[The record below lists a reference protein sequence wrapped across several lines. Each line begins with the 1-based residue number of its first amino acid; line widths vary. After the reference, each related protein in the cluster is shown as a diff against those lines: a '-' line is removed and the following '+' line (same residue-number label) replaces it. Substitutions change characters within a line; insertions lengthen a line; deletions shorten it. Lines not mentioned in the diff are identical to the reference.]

1 MKKLRKMACVLL
13 CLAFLMTAGTAWGQ
27 EEGEGYSII
36 VDNMELRMGES
47 MRYTLRD
54 LAVEIQI
61 GENSKQGSGWGA
73 LKSGEEDLFRIFLD
87 YGESHSRV
95 WLDGLDFY
103 FDGQNDAELNE
114 LFYQLNGMEWTPEEE
129 GVREELNFQEALEI
143 DQRIAAI
150 GQADLAQIYRGSVE
164 YGAEHGLGI
173 TPQGETTVEIN
184 GQERSVTH
192 YKVDQSP
199 EDVRKRYE
207 EYDSKHPECN
217 DYMDFAQN
225 ILNMVAGGQGA
236 SMTRE
241 DVYEQS
247 DFTVTGDDYLAQD
260 GSVMCQNHVSVSAR
274 EGHEKDMPDYEYDV
288 QTVIA
293 DGWIEAE
300 FQQEGV
306 QTRIKLPLK
315 PGEGMDGAV
324 CELNTEPME
333 IEIEHNMEGAD
344 WASEIKLVT
353 NVRVEYEERDGQ
365 GRFTTFCEVTPIFP
379 EEVEERIAE
388 ERSGLT
394 GLEQFTKT
402 ETEQY
407 KEIFSVVMGEQQSIQ
422 VEFDLEQNRADIEI
436 EDTSGGQKMAM
447 TMEANFRE
455 IGFEDIQQPDWS
467 SLEAITLENAE
478 DKQEEWDEAFS
489 KWSEEVAGKMAQ
501 NDALSLFMPEVIDT
515 EELP

>member
-1 MKKLRKMACVLL
+1 MKQLRKMACVLL

-164 YGAEHGLGI
+164 YGAEHNLGA
-173 TPQGETTVEIN
+173 TFQSETTVEID
-184 GQERSVTH
+184 GQEKQARH
-192 YKVDQSP
+192 YKLDMSP
-199 EDVRKRYE
+199 EETRKGQE
-207 EYDSKHPECN
+207 EYDGQHPEMN
-217 DYMDFAQN
+217 DYLNLAQN
-225 ILNMVAGGQGA
+225 ALMMMMGA
-236 SMTRE
+236 PYTDQADMNERFEAAMTG
-241 DVYEQS
+241 DVYLAEDGSVLSQYHVEAQVRPGYEEEHE
-247 DFTVTGDDYLAQD
+247 DYAYDERMQIAGDWIRQEVRQED
-260 GSVMCQNHVSVSAR
+260 GSVM
-274 EGHEKDMPDYEYDV
+274 
-288 QTVIA
+288 TL
-293 DGWIEAE
+293 
-300 FQQEGV
+300 
-306 QTRIKLPLK
+306 KLPRR
-315 PGEGMDGAV
+315 PGEGLDGAECHLV
-324 CELNTEPME
+324 STPIEAGME
-333 IEIEHNMEGAD
+333 QAFPDLD
-344 WASEIKLVT
+344 WAEKVMVT
-353 NVRVEYEERDGQ
+353 AEVGINYQVKDGLGQ
-365 GRFTTFCEVTPIFP
+365 LEAYHELIPQFP
-379 EEVEERIAE
+379 EEVDEQIAE
-388 ERSGLT
+388 ERSELT
-394 GLEQFTKT
+394 GLDLFSQT

-407 KEIFSVVMGEQQSIQ
+407 RDIIYSILQMRNQYQ
-422 VEFDLEQNRADIEI
+422 VELNLQQKTAAVDMEFV
-436 EDTSGGQKMAM
+436 SGGVKSGFS
-447 TMEANFRE
+447 MEGRLEE